1 LCYKRNTLTGR
12 YHESVLIIVLA
23 TNRNHEFARMRRT
36 KTDNLWTSVVFLKI
50 GGSNVCLTGR
60 KESGREKMSKSI
72 FAERKGVIED
82 KARPTGSP
90 VVVALPRK
98 TRSARPKRRAPDEG
112 DRPQAPIRLKKVG
125 EVKQLANQSINYSA
139 FAIATLVPT
148 AWLLSANVLQFVLSG
163 QMVLSSY
170 RLLAIA
176 TGVAWGCIVA
186 WVTNVPQAL
195 YFFRPGG
202 RNKNQRRLFVMSVT
216 GLFVSSSALVILG
229 LTQVSPIEDDPVLM
243 CVVAALVIL
252 GLLPIILGC
261 ARDWRYIYFTDPR
274 GVYIAYTGQVLQPN
288 TLYRTGLTWK
298 TPALEHFLESEEN
311 KISRL
316 RFKDG
321 TFELRYDATVSFPE
335 TPVVSEECKVDPLAY
350 FEASS
355 EFLREQLQT
364 QCARFTGMQCM
375 KMLQGLR
382 PVEEYVYVPALEPKG
397 YEIPIRMRWS
407 GKFRLSDI

>member
-1 LCYKRNTLTGR
+1 
-12 YHESVLIIVLA
+12 
-23 TNRNHEFARMRRT
+23 
-36 KTDNLWTSVVFLKI
+36 
-50 GGSNVCLTGR
+50 
-60 KESGREKMSKSI
+60 MSKSI
-72 FAERKGVIED
+72 FAERRGVVED
-82 KARPTGSP
+82 KARPTSSP

-98 TRSARPKRRAPDEG
+98 TSGARPKRRAPDEG
-112 DRPQAPIRLKKVG
+112 DRPEAPIRLKKGG
-125 EVKQLANQSINYSA
+125 EVKQLANKSINYSA
-139 FAIATLVPT
+139 FAIATLIPT

-163 QMVLSSY
+163 QMVFSSY

-186 WVTNVPQAL
+186 WVTNVPQVL
-195 YFFRPGG
+195 YFYRPGG
-202 RNKNQRRLFVMSVT
+202 RNKNQRRLFVMSVA

-243 CVVAALVIL
+243 CVVASLVII
-252 GLLPIILGC
+252 GLAPIILGC
-261 ARDWRYIYFTDPR
+261 ARDWRYVYFTDPR
-274 GVYIAYTGQVLQPN
+274 GIYIAYTGQVLQPN

-335 TPVVSEECKVDPLAY
+335 TPVVSQECKVDPLAH
-350 FEASS
+350 FEAAS

-382 PVEEYVYVPALEPKG
+382 PVEEYVYVPALEPNG